1 MLPPPL
7 VAQVILEI
15 SVMTPPQPPLTEA
28 EIGNV
33 LLTLLTYVGRDARLL
48 ERVICQLRRERD
60 EAREALSNLQRRAGE
75 IADDF
80 HPDNDK
86 QAPLALSEMRTA
98 IADSA
103 RKAAST

>member
-1 MLPPPL
+1 MGT
-7 VAQVILEI
+7 
-15 SVMTPPQPPLTEA
+15 SMSTTTPPQPPLTEA

-60 EAREALSNLQRRAGE
+60 EAREALKPF
-75 IADDF
+75 ADASEEF
-80 HPDNDK
+80 FANFP
-86 QAPLALSEMRTA
+86 ALLHEPKASVVIDA
-98 IADSA
+98 NVGDLILA